1 VRRVRDAAGL
11 TLVEVLIAVTILAVI
26 VVLMASALR
35 VGTRAW
41 EAGDRRA
48 AAQQELRA
56 VVELLT
62 DALSS
67 AVPYRGR
74 VGEVAERGVL
84 FVGEADEV
92 RFVTSTPPLFLEAP
106 AVPYHAVTLRHV
118 ADERE
123 LRLTE
128 RLVPT
133 DEPFGEDPH
142 LVLSRAVAKLKF
154 EYRDEEGL
162 WSDKWDRARNGLPVT
177 IRVELT
183 VRDPGR
189 GERTVKF
196 MVPLPMAKVTS

>member
-41 EAGDRRA
+41 EAGERRA

-56 VVELLT
+56 VVELVT
-62 DALSS
+62 GALSA
-67 AVPYRGR
+67 AVPYKGR
-74 VGEVAERGVL
+74 VGEVAERSVL
-84 FVGEADEV
+84 FVGEADQV
-92 RFVTSTPPLFLEAP
+92 RFVTSAPPMFLEAP
-106 AVPYHAVTLRHV
+106 AVPFHAVTLRHA
-118 ADERE
+118 ADDRE

-142 LVLSRAVAKLKF
+142 LVLSRAIAGLRF
-154 EYRDEEGL
+154 EYRDDEGL
-162 WSDKWDRARNGLPVT
+162 WTDRWDRTRNALPVT
-177 IRVELT
+177 VRVELK

-189 GERTVKF
+189 GERTAVF
-196 MVPLPMAKVTS
+196 VVPLPMGRVSS

>member
-1 VRRVRDAAGL
+1 VRRIRDAAGL

-26 VVLMASALR
+26 VVLMTSALR

-41 EAGDRRA
+41 ESGDRRA

-56 VVELLT
+56 VVELVT
-62 DALSS
+62 EALSA

-74 VGEVAERGVL
+74 VGEVAEKGVL
-84 FVGEADEV
+84 FVGADDEV
-92 RFVTSTPPLFLEAP
+92 RFVTTTPPLFLEAP
-106 AVPYHAVTLRHV
+106 VVPYHAVTLRHV
-118 ADERE
+118 ADGRE

-133 DEPFGEDPH
+133 DEPFGEEPY
-142 LVLSRAVAKLKF
+142 LVLSRAVTRIKF
-154 EYRDEEGL
+154 EYRDDEGL
-162 WSDKWDRARNGLPVT
+162 WTDAWDRTRDALPVT
-177 IRVELT
+177 VRVELT

-189 GERTVKF
+189 GERSVTF

>member
-1 VRRVRDAAGL
+1 MRRIRDDAGL
-11 TLVEVLIAVTILAVI
+11 TLVEVLIAVTILAAI
-26 VVLMASALR
+26 VVVMASALR

-56 VVELLT
+56 MVELLT
-62 DALSS
+62 DTLSS

-74 VGEVAERGVL
+74 IGEVAERGVL

-92 RFVTSTPPLFLEAP
+92 RFVTTTPPMFLDVPVAP
-106 AVPYHAVTLRHV
+106 FHAVTLRHL

-133 DEPFGEDPH
+133 DEPFGEDPY
-142 LVLSRAVAKLKF
+142 LVLSRAVSRVRF

-162 WSDKWDRARNGLPVT
+162 WQDQWDRTRNALPVT

-189 GERTVKF
+189 GERTAVF
-196 MVPLPMAKVTS
+196 MVPLPLAKVPS